1 MYIAYG
7 VFCDIIE
14 KKVLVIMFKIQIDFL
29 LFCYD
34 EQKFDSV
41 GKEIM
46 ERFHAKS
53 FSLNLLDSDV
63 PFKSSVTYNV
73 EDNAGQSR
81 IIDNYKRYLKLH
93 PNNDDIK
100 RKLAEKEQERDR
112 RLDIILSLY
121 GELDA
126 DVSIEDN
133 TIYLPSMKRYSLE
146 EIVERDLCEYL
157 LSYHVDEFYDSLRQ
171 QISGCF
177 IAILLSST
185 RFWNMIPGAINVY
198 FNDALYQH
206 DRIVDRCRL
215 RDDDLSSIIPLSEL
229 DISDCWKW
237 IKKNT
242 SIGSKEHSPVY
253 FTALSYLFNRYD
265 YEALMFAVLGLESL
279 LVKPNSKYISDQF
292 QKNLR
297 AIFNTLDEASLK
309 KIYKIRSKFVH
320 GETEFSI
327 LDSFLEY
334 DNDDSLDD
342 AVEMLTLALV
352 EMVRLLI
359 KNDATKFR
367 FHENVTYDFIT

>member
-1 MYIAYG
+1 
-7 VFCDIIE
+7 
-14 KKVLVIMFKIQIDFL
+14 MFKIQIDFL

-73 EDNAGQSR
+73 EDNGGQSR
-81 IIDNYKRYLKLH
+81 IIDNYRRYLELH
-93 PNNDDIK
+93 PDNDEIK
-100 RKLAEKEQERDR
+100 QKLAKEENEQNR
-112 RLDIILSLY
+112 RMRIVLSLY
-121 GELDA
+121 GEIDA

-146 EIVERDLCEYL
+146 EIVERDLFEHG
-157 LSYHVDEFYDSLRQ
+157 LSDHVDEFYDSLRQ
-171 QISGCF
+171 QISGF
-177 IAILLSST
+177 FLALLLSST
-185 RFWNMIPGAINVY
+185 SLWNMIPGAVNVY
-198 FNDALYQH
+198 FNDALYQR
-206 DRIVDRCRL
+206 DRIVDRCGL
-215 RDDDLSSIIPLSEL
+215 SNDDLNSIIPLSEL
-229 DISDCWKW
+229 DITDCWKW

-265 YEALMFAVLGLESL
+265 YEALLFAVLGLESL

-297 AIFNTLDEASLK
+297 AVFNTLDEASLK

-334 DNDDSLDD
+334 DDDDSLDD

-367 FHENVTYDFIT
+367 FHENVTYEFVT